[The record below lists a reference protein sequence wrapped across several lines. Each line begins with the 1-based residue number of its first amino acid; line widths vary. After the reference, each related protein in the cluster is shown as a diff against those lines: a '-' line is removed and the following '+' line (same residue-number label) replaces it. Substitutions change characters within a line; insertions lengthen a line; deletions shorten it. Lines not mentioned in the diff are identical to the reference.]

1 MEIPDGIISKFNAGA
16 LQMQRLHDLQQ
27 NINESNANLLA
38 FNVEMNCWNY
48 ELLFS
53 RLNSLF
59 QEASSKLTQAELKDG
74 IEIQKCIR
82 DHLKKH
88 PIYERLETPDK
99 DKIRTKINNDNWD
112 KFQELIFLYEKEV
125 RGYLEKHKLNA
136 PPEDE
141 SALF

>member
-1 MEIPDGIISKFNAGA
+1 MELSDGIISKFNAGA

-27 NINESNANLLA
+27 NINNSNANLSA
-38 FNVEMNCWNY
+38 FNTEMNCWNY

-59 QEASSKLTQAELKDG
+59 QEASSKLNKEELEHG

-88 PIYERLETPDK
+88 PIYERLENPDNNK
-99 DKIRTKINNDNWD
+99 VRTRINNTSWE
-112 KFQELIFLYEKEV
+112 KFQDLIFLYEKEV

-141 SALF
+141 SDLF